1 MASASPKEPAWRRV
15 VRAAGLEKNGVV
27 SETIFAEMSQ
37 LAASLG
43 AVNLGQG
50 APDDNPPAEMIE
62 AARRA
67 LREGKNQY
75 APGRGTPDLREA
87 IAAHNARFSG
97 QQLDPTRQVVV
108 TAGATEGIAA
118 AILAFVETSDDEIV
132 LFEPYYDSY
141 IASVALANARVRT
154 VPLVAPLFQPDLDV
168 LASVVNDKTR
178 MIVVNDPHNPTGSQ
192 LSPASRAEI
201 VRLATQHDALIL
213 SDEVYEHLVFDDAH
227 VPFASTPG
235 ASERTITLSSAGKTF
250 SCTGWKVGWATGP
263 AHLIDGVVGIKQF
276 LTYTNASALQPAVAV
291 GLALPDA
298 FFAGVRSSLA
308 ARQATLAKGLS
319 EVGFT
324 IFPPAAGYFTVAD
337 ASALGCTDGR
347 EFCLDLAHRA
357 GVVAIPVDAFVS
369 DAAKPNYAP
378 LIRFAA
384 CKTPEAIDE
393 AMRRL
398 RAAQLGIA

>member
-1 MASASPKEPAWRRV
+1 MATDFPRQPAWRRV
-15 VRAAGLEKNGVV
+15 ARATGLEHDGVV

-37 LAASLG
+37 LAVQLG

-50 APDDNPPAEMIE
+50 APDDNPPTEMVQAAYE
-62 AARRA
+62 AMLAGR
-67 LREGKNQY
+67 NQY
-75 APGRGTPDLREA
+75 APGRGVAELRDA
-87 IAAHNARFSG
+87 IAAHSARFYARE
-97 QQLDPTRQVVV
+97 LDAEREVAV

-118 AILAFVETSDDEIV
+118 AIMAFVEASDDEIV

-154 VPLVAPLFQPDLDV
+154 VPLVTPAFQPDLDV
-168 LASVVNDKTR
+168 LASVVNEKTR
-178 MIVVNDPHNPTGSQ
+178 MIVINDPHNPTGAR
-192 LSPASRAEI
+192 LTPESRAEI
-201 VRLATQHDALIL
+201 VRLAQQHDVLIV
-213 SDEVYEHLVFDDAH
+213 SDEVYEHLVFDGEH
-227 VPFASTPG
+227 EPFAATPG
-235 ASERTITLSSAGKTF
+235 ASERTITLSSAGKAF

-263 AHLIDGVVGIKQF
+263 AHLIDGVVGVKQF
-276 LTYTNASALQPAVAV
+276 LTYTNASMLQPAVAV

-298 FFAGVRSSLA
+298 FFSGVRDSLA
-308 ARQATLAKGLS
+308 QRQATLAAGLA

-324 IFPPAAGYFTVAD
+324 VFPPEAGYFTVAD
-337 ASALGCTDGR
+337 ASTFGCADGR
-347 EFCLDLAHRA
+347 TFCVDLAQHA

-369 DAAKPNYAP
+369 DASKPRYAP

-398 RAAQLGIA
+398 RAATLGTA